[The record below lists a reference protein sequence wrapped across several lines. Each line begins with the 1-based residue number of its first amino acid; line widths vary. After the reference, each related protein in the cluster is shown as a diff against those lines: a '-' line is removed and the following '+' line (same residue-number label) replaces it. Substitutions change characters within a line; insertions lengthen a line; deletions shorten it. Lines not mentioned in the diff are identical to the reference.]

1 MSAVEPTPPGRAQ
14 VFAGSTPPGSA
25 SAGSMPPA
33 SAGSTPPAS
42 AGPPAAGAASAGTT
56 PPTGVHAARARLRG
70 TLRDGGQLVGTFV
83 KLPGADVI
91 ALAARAGLDFV
102 VVDLEHSGL
111 DERTATDQLR
121 LAALAGLPALVR
133 VPAVDPGQV
142 NRLLEAGAV
151 GVQLSTVRRRADVEA
166 LRAASRYA
174 PHGRRS
180 ISLAHPSAGYGGDG
194 LDRYLAAEAEHPPV
208 LVAQIETATTDD
220 PLPALLTGVDVG
232 FVGTTDL
239 AVSLGLSTTDDR
251 GPLLRRTGDIAD
263 AARATGVALGGWVA
277 ERSAETLDGCGLTDA
292 RYLVVGSDLQLL
304 GAGLRRL
311 AAPAR
316 PA

>member
-33 SAGSTPPAS
+33 SGGSTPPAS

>member
-14 VFAGSTPPGSA
+14 VFAGST
-25 SAGSMPPA
+25 PPA

>member
-1 MSAVEPTPPGRAQ
+1 MSAAEPQ
-14 VFAGSTPPGSA
+14 PGSA
-25 SAGSMPPA
+25 AST
-33 SAGSTPPAS
+33 SAGSTPGSAAPTPGDVAS
-42 AGPPAAGAASAGTT
+42 TSAEST
-56 PPTGVHAARARLRG
+56 PPTGVHGARARLRA
-70 TLRDGGQLVGTFV
+70 TLRGGGQLVGTFV

-174 PHGRRS
+174 PPGRRS

-194 LDRYLAAEAEHPPV
+194 LDRYLAAEAAQPPV

-239 AVSLGLSTTDDR
+239 AVSLGLSTTDDP

-263 AARATGVALGGWVA
+263 AARATGAALGGWVA
-277 ERSAETLDGCGLTDA
+277 ERSAGALGRCGLTDA

>member
-1 MSAVEPTPPGRAQ
+1 MSAVEPPPPGRAPQ
-14 VFAGSTPPGSA
+14 L
-25 SAGSMPPA
+25 
-33 SAGSTPPAS
+33 SAGSTPPVS
-42 AGPPAAGAASAGTT
+42 DGPPAAGAAHADPT
-56 PPTGVHAARARLRG
+56 PSTGVHADPTPSTDPTPSSGVHAARARLRG

-91 ALAARAGLDFV
+91 ALAARSGLDFV
-102 VVDLEHSGL
+102 VIDLEHSGL

-239 AVSLGLSTTDDR
+239 AVSLGLSTTDDP

-263 AARATGVALGGWVA
+263 AARTTGAVLGGWIA
-277 ERSAETLDGCGLTDA
+277 DRSAGTLGRYGLTDA

-304 GAGLRRL
+304 GTGLRRL
-311 AAPAR
+311 AAPA
-316 PA
+316 

>member
-1 MSAVEPTPPGRAQ
+1 MSAESQPGRAAPTS
-14 VFAGSTPPGSA
+14 VESP
-25 SAGSMPPA
+25 
-33 SAGSTPPAS
+33 
-42 AGPPAAGAASAGTT
+42 
-56 PPTGVHAARARLRG
+56 PPTGVHAARARLRAA
-70 TLRDGGQLVGTFV
+70 LRGGGQLVGTFV

-91 ALAARAGLDFV
+91 ALAARSGLDFV
-102 VVDLEHSGL
+102 VIDLEHSGL

-142 NRLLEAGAV
+142 NRLLEAGAA

-180 ISLAHPSAGYGGDG
+180 ISLAHPSAGYGVDG

-239 AVSLGLSTTDDR
+239 AVSLGLSTTDDQ
-251 GPLLRRTGDIAD
+251 GPLLRRTCDVAD
-263 AARATGVALGGWVA
+263 AARVTGTALGGWVA
-277 ERSAETLDGCGLTDA
+277 DRSAAALDRCGLTDA
-292 RYLVVGSDLQLL
+292 RYLVVGSDLHLL
-304 GAGLRRL
+304 GTGLRRL
-311 AAPAR
+311 ATPAR

>member
-1 MSAVEPTPPGRAQ
+1 MSAVGPVSGEPGPAQPTPSTSVGQAPPTSVGPTPPA
-14 VFAGSTPPGSA
+14 
-25 SAGSMPPA
+25 
-33 SAGSTPPAS
+33 
-42 AGPPAAGAASAGTT
+42 
-56 PPTGVHAARARLRG
+56 GVHGHRARLRAA
-70 TLRDGGQLVGTFV
+70 LRAGGQLAGTFV

-91 ALAARAGLDFV
+91 ALAARSGLDFV
-102 VVDLEHSGL
+102 VIDLEHSGL

-151 GVQLSTVRRRADVEA
+151 GIQLSTVRRRADVEA
-166 LRAASRYA
+166 LRSASRYA

-194 LDRYLAAEAEHPPV
+194 LDRYLAAEAGHPPV

-220 PLPALLTGVDVG
+220 PLPALLAGVDVG

-239 AVSLGLSTTDDR
+239 AVSLGLSTTDDP
-251 GPLLRRTGDIAD
+251 GPLLRRTGDIAA
-263 AARATGVALGGWVA
+263 AARTTGTHLGGWVP
-277 ERSAETLDGCGLTDA
+277 ERSAAALDRCGLTDA
-292 RYLVVGSDLQLL
+292 RYLVVGSDLHLL
-304 GAGLRRL
+304 GTGLRRL
-311 AAPAR
+311 AAPL
-316 PA
+316 

>member
-1 MSAVEPTPPGRAQ
+1 MSAVEPTPPQASAVEPPPGRAQ
-14 VFAGSTPPGSA
+14 VSAGSTPPGSV
-25 SAGSMPPA
+25 
-33 SAGSTPPAS
+33 S

-56 PPTGVHAARARLRG
+56 PSTGVHAARARLRG

-91 ALAARAGLDFV
+91 ALATRAGLDFV

-263 AARATGVALGGWVA
+263 AARATGAALGGWVA

>member
-1 MSAVEPTPPGRAQ
+1 MSAVEPPPPGRAPQ
-14 VFAGSTPPGSA
+14 V
-25 SAGSMPPA
+25 
-33 SAGSTPPAS
+33 SAGSTPPVS
-42 AGPPAAGAASAGTT
+42 AGPPAAGAASADPT
-56 PPTGVHAARARLRG
+56 PLSGVHAARARLRA

-91 ALAARAGLDFV
+91 ALAARSGLDFV
-102 VVDLEHSGL
+102 VIDLEHSGL

-239 AVSLGLSTTDDR
+239 AVSLGLSTTDDP

-263 AARATGVALGGWVA
+263 AARTTGAALGGWA
-277 ERSAETLDGCGLTDA
+277 ADRSAGALGRCGLTDA

-304 GAGLRRL
+304 GTGLRRL
-311 AAPAR
+311 AAPA
-316 PA
+316 